1 MNFSAKLSV
10 VFISFI
16 SLIANAETVEE
27 AGEKIL
33 RSDISNEEICE
44 NIHNRAE
51 GIMQLRQNGVPKEDM
66 QEQVGHNE
74 AFHRIVELAYQ
85 FNQYPEDAGMRRL
98 TVERFASSIQE
109 SCMKEMEVIR
119 QKIN

>member
-10 VFISFI
+10 VLISFI
-16 SLIANAETVEE
+16 ALKANAETVEE

-33 RSDISNEEICE
+33 RSNISNEEICE

-51 GIMQLRQNGVPKEDM
+51 GIMQLRQNGAPKEDM
-66 QEQVGHNE
+66 LEQVGHNE

-85 FNQYPEDAGMRRL
+85 FSQYPEDAGMRRL
-98 TVERFASSIQE
+98 TVERFANSIQE
-109 SCMKEMEVIR
+109 SCMKEMEVMR
-119 QKIN
+119 QNIN

>member
-1 MNFSAKLSV
+1 MNFSPILFV
-10 VFISFI
+10 IFISFI
-16 SLIANAETVEE
+16 PLIANAETVEE

-33 RSDISNEEICE
+33 RSDISDEEICE

-98 TVERFASSIQE
+98 TVERFANSIQE

>member
-1 MNFSAKLSV
+1 MNFSPILFV
-10 VFISFI
+10 IFISFI
-16 SLIANAETVEE
+16 PLIANAETVEE

-33 RSDISNEEICE
+33 RSDISDEEICE

-66 QEQVGHNE
+66 QEKVGHNE

-98 TVERFASSIQE
+98 TVERFANSIQE

>member
-1 MNFSAKLSV
+1 LNFSPILFV
-10 VFISFI
+10 IFISFI
-16 SLIANAETVEE
+16 PLIANAETVEE

-33 RSDISNEEICE
+33 RSDISDEEICE

-98 TVERFASSIQE
+98 TVERFANSIQE